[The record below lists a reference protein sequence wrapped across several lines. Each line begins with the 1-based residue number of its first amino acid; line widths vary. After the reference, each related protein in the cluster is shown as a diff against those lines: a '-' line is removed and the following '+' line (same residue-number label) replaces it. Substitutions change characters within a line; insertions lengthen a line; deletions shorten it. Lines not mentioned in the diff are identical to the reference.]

1 MGTDR
6 SILPEE
12 RDFEATITSLTS
24 RFVRSWQSTP
34 ATSPEPMRSYSRS
47 QQALNEQR
55 ILKVVDDPKRK
66 RELRTLLDRPG
77 HVTGSTLRRL
87 AIVSLF
93 TEADQEA
100 SFATRSQQFADATA
114 EFIAQAR
121 QFDPRIRSRDLAQ
134 ALRNLWVFCS
144 FQYLA
149 GHKIRVTPSALAYS
163 LLYPYTDNYLDDSK
177 LSLPAKKRFGARL
190 GVELRE
196 SGQVPL
202 DRREGR
208 IFTLLAMIGQ
218 EYPRGEFPLVHKS
231 LQAIHTAQNR
241 ALAQQDK
248 VSKDDVLPMS
258 FEKGGTSVLVDAFL
272 AGSVKDGAWLELA
285 FGFGCVLQL
294 IDDLQD
300 AEVDH
305 EKGHRTHFSIRNY
318 GPCLETESLHLLQ
331 FLNDIVS
338 SWRMENNNGHGSFK
352 SMMTDSCAFLIYE
365 ALART
370 RVPLS
375 PGFRERMSRH
385 APVSLEFLS
394 GLRERVRN

>member
-1 MGTDR
+1 
-6 SILPEE
+6 
-12 RDFEATITSLTS
+12 
-24 RFVRSWQSTP
+24 
-34 ATSPEPMRSYSRS
+34 
-47 QQALNEQR
+47 LNEQR

-77 HVTGSTLRRL
+77 RVTGSTLRRL

-149 GHKIRVTPSALAYS
+149 GHRIRVTPSALAYS

-177 LSLPAKKRFGARL
+177 LSAEAKKRFGSRV
-190 GVELRE
+190 GVELHE
-196 SGQVPL
+196 PGQEPL

-208 IFTLLAMIGQ
+208 IFSLLAMIDQ
-218 EYPRGEFPLVHKS
+218 EYPRGEFPLIHRS

-241 ALAQQDK
+241 SLAQQEK
-248 VSKDDVLPMS
+248 VREDDVLPMS

-272 AGSVKDGAWLELA
+272 AGSVKNRAWLELA

-300 AEVDH
+300 AEVDY

-318 GPCLETESLHLLQ
+318 APLLETESLHLLR

-338 SWRMENNNGHGSFK
+338 SWQMETGNGQGSFK
-352 SMMTDSCAFLIYE
+352 SMMTDSCSFLIYE

-370 RVPLS
+370 RIPLT
-375 PGFRERMSRH
+375 PGFRDRMSRQ
-385 APVSLEFLS
+385 APVNLEFLS